1 MRNDTGRNKPE
12 RPFKSSRKTGT
23 AERRK
28 TKTRRETYPQHTD
41 AQRETMRTGL
51 RVLARMIARA
61 HLRRQ
66 ADLGEPEPP
75 PEPGA
80 GR

>member
-12 RPFKSSRKTGT
+12 RPSGSNPETGT
-23 AERRK
+23 
-28 TKTRRETYPQHTD
+28 TGGKTRWEATPKHTG
-41 AQRETMRTGL
+41 AQQETMQTGL
-51 RVLARMIARA
+51 RILARIIARA
-61 HLRRQ
+61 HLERR
-66 ADLGEPEPP
+66 AEPGEPEPP

>member
-12 RPFKSSRKTGT
+12 RPSGSNPKTGT
-23 AERRK
+23 AARK
-28 TKTRRETYPQHTD
+28 TPRGTSPQHTD
-41 AQRETMRTGL
+41 TQKETMQTGL
-51 RVLARMIARA
+51 RILARIIARA
-61 HLRRQ
+61 HLERQ
-66 ADLGEPEPP
+66 AELGEPEPP

>member
-12 RPFKSSRKTGT
+12 RPSGSNPETGT
-23 AERRK
+23 AGRK
-28 TKTRRETYPQHTD
+28 TPKGTSPQHTD
-41 AQRETMRTGL
+41 DQRETMQTGL
-51 RVLARMIARA
+51 RILARIIARA
-61 HLRRQ
+61 HLQRQ
-66 ADLGEPEPP
+66 AEPGEPEPP